1 MQHTIMCLKV
11 ESAMF
16 MQVSD
21 CSKTE
26 INCGKAV
33 KKDLKMLKFVPD
45 YFKTQEMRK
54 KLLKIDICNNTCSW
68 SA

>member
-1 MQHTIMCLKV
+1 MQHTIMCQKV

-26 INCGKAV
+26 NKLWQSCKERFKDV
-33 KKDLKMLKFVPD
+33 K
-45 YFKTQEMRK
+45 
-54 KLLKIDICNNTCSW
+54 ICSW
-68 SA
+68 LL